1 MALIRVLRLRHAR
14 TILWAQWRTLF
25 NYSSRG
31 GNTAALVFAGVT
43 YVMWYGFS
51 VLASI
56 LVATVISRA
65 ASGEELVAM
74 AAPVMLFMFGYW
86 QVVPILVA
94 STGVGLDL
102 RRLAVYPVTH
112 RELFGLEVLLRLSTA
127 VEMMLIVFGAAVGI
141 LMNPSLSRWT
151 VLAVAPWVL
160 FNLFLAA
167 GLRNLLSRL
176 MARRGARELVLF
188 GLVILMALPQLMV
201 VAGVP
206 EPVEQFFRRMATNWW
221 PWQVAARLLF
231 GKFEAATALAML
243 GWTASA
249 YFFGRNQFERGFRF
263 DEEAAR
269 ATPGVAAKVRWFDRL
284 YRLPGLFLPDPVGAI
299 VEKELR
305 FLSRAP
311 RFRLVFFM
319 GFSFGLL
326 IWLPMAMRGAPGG
339 FFASNYLTFVTVY
352 ALMLLGEVSFWNTF
366 GFDRAAAQLYY
377 LVPVSFS
384 RVLAAKNIAAGIFV
398 FLEISAVATV
408 CSLLRMPL
416 TMGRI
421 VECFAVAAVLTL
433 FLLGI
438 GNMGSTY
445 YPRPV
450 DPTHS
455 WRSASGGK
463 FQALLMILYPVL
475 VFPVMLAYMARFAFG
490 SQWAFY
496 GVLAVGGAFGLL
508 FYWVAMESAVEAA
521 EARKEQII
529 ETLSR
534 GEGPLAA

>member
-1 MALIRVLRLRHAR
+1 MKIRLFNTRHAW
-14 TILWAQWRTLF
+14 TILWAQWRTLI

-31 GNTAALVFAGVT
+31 GNTAALLFSGVT
-43 YVMWYGFS
+43 YVAWYGVS
-51 VLASI
+51 VVAAI
-56 LVATVISRA
+56 LTAIAISRA
-65 ASGEELVAM
+65 ESGPELVKL
-74 AAPVMLFMFGYW
+74 AAPALLFMFGYW

-102 RRLAVYPVTH
+102 RRLAVYPVSH
-112 RELFGLEVLLRLSTA
+112 AELFRLEVLLRLSTA
-127 VEMMLIVFGAAVGI
+127 VEMMLIVCGAAAGI
-141 LMNPSLSRWT
+141 LLNPALPKWS
-151 VLAVAPWVL
+151 VLALAPWVL

-167 GLRNLLSRL
+167 GLRNLLGRL
-176 MARRGARELVLF
+176 MARRGARELIIF
-188 GLVILMALPQLMV
+188 GLVILLAMPQLMLV
-201 VAGVP
+201 VGVP
-206 EPVEQFFRRMATNWW
+206 PPAEAFLRRMATDWW
-221 PWQVAARLLF
+221 PWQVAARFVFGGLDAGAAVAMAMWTLAAYLF
-231 GKFEAATALAML
+231 G
-243 GWTASA
+243 
-249 YFFGRNQFERGFRF
+249 RDQFERGFRF

-269 ATPGVAAKVRWFDRL
+269 ATPGSEGSAPWYDRL
-284 YRLPGLFLPDPVGAI
+284 YRLPGALLPDPTGAI

-326 IWLPMAMRGAPGG
+326 IWLPLALRGSPGG

-366 GFDRAAAQLYY
+366 GFDRNAAQLYF
-377 LVPVSFS
+377 LVPVSFA

-398 FLEISAVATV
+398 FLEITAVAVVCTV
-408 CSLLRMPL
+408 LRMPL
-416 TMGRI
+416 TMVNV
-421 VECFAVAAVLTL
+421 VECFAVALVMTL

-438 GNMGSTY
+438 GNLGSTY

-450 DPTHS
+450 DPAHS

-475 VFPVMLAYMARFAFG
+475 AFPILLAYMARFAFD

-496 GVLAVGGAFGLL
+496 GVLAVGAAVGLL

-521 EARKEQII
+521 EERKERII

-534 GEGPLAA
+534 GDGPVAA